1 MLIKSLEI
9 EINYAEASLS
19 GSQKLNITSA
29 ADFLF
34 SLNIYISYQDI
45 HRESYERF

>member
-19 GSQKLNITSA
+19 GSQKKLDITLA
-29 ADFLF
+29 AQ
-34 SLNIYISYQDI
+34 ISR
-45 HRESYERF
+45 H